1 MDVPLDQRMLGTRS
15 ANAPDRTASGAAD
28 TLDVLFVL
36 NSLALG
42 GSERKIVRV
51 ANQLRARG
59 VRAGIASLNEP
70 HTLARYI
77 DNKVPWW
84 RLGRRGKFSIAAVR
98 RLLEVV
104 NRRRPRTLI
113 AVNLYPALYVLTT
126 AALARPA
133 RPRTACLLNTSLVNS
148 RGLPWRAW
156 LYRRLL
162 PLFDRTVHGCDAQ
175 RVMWLR
181 AGSPAWRRSEV
192 IYNGVDLS
200 EFRIEALPAPVAKLR
215 AQLGIPV
222 GRFVFG
228 SVGRLAAEK
237 NHAALITALARLR
250 AAGLDAHLVVAGEG
264 PERRALEQQAK
275 GLGLADRVS
284 LPGALPDVRAVLAS
298 LDVFVLPSTTIE
310 SFSNAALEALAMA
323 RPVIMSAIGGA
334 AEMIRDGVEGFVLPL
349 AELDARLP
357 PLLAAL
363 CADPERR
370 ARLGAAG
377 RERVETRFSLAGMLD
392 HYEALAA
399 GAARGVCTCTVQKRG
414 SA

>member
-15 ANAPDRTASGAAD
+15 AIAPDRAASGAAD

-59 VRAGIASLNEP
+59 VRAGIASLKEP

-98 RLLEVV
+98 RLLGVV
-104 NRRRPRTLI
+104 NRHRPRTLI
-113 AVNLYPALYVLTT
+113 AVNLYPALYVLSA
-126 AALARPA
+126 AALARQA

-181 AGSPAWRRSEV
+181 AGSRAWRRSEV
-192 IYNGVDLS
+192 IYNGVDLG
-200 EFRIEALPAPVAKLR
+200 EFRIEALPAPVARLR
-215 AQLGIPV
+215 AQLGIP
-222 GRFVFG
+222 GARFVFG

-264 PERRALEQQAK
+264 PQRRALEQQAK
-275 GLGLADRVS
+275 GLGLGDRVS

-334 AEMIRDGVEGFVLPL
+334 AEMVRDGVEGFVIPL

-392 HYEALAA
+392 HYEALAV
-399 GAARGVCTCTVQKRG
+399 GAARGACTCTNI
-414 SA
+414 SS